1 MRESIYKFD
10 GKNSN
15 TVFKERVKPT
25 KQKFLLLDMLPK
37 AMG

>member
-1 MRESIYKFD
+1 MRESIYKFS

-25 KQKFLLLDMLPK
+25 KQEFLFTRYAAK
-37 AMG
+37 GVG